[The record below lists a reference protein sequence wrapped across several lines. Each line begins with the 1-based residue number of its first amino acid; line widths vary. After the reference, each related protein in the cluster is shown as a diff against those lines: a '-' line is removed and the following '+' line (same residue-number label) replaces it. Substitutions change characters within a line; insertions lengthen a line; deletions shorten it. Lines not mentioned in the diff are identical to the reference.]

1 MDDKIYGYINAEGR
15 HVNLA
20 HRTFLGYNPIDVV
33 EDDVDC
39 PLEPIELQYFDSP
52 QQAEWYF
59 YSVLDR
65 YLEFSDE
72 LHTLELVELEDS
84 YIQSNHFKLVA
95 GVND

>member
-1 MDDKIYGYINAEGR
+1 MDDKIYGFINAEGR

-20 HRTFLGYNPIDVV
+20 YRTLGNDPIDVV

-39 PLEPIELQYFDSP
+39 PLEPIELQYFDSEE
-52 QQAEWYF
+52 QAEWYF
-59 YSVLDR
+59 HSVLNR
-65 YLEFSDE
+65 YLDFSDE
-72 LHTLELVELEDS
+72 LYKLELVELEDS